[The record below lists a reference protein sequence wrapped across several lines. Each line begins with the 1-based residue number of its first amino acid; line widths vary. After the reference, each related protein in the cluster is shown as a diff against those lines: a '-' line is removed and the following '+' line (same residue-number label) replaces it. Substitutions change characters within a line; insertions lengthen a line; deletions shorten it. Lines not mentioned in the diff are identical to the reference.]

1 QRQQQA
7 YAFLRTQD
15 LSRPSSSSGSASHVL
30 RRTPNL
36 DDQRRL
42 RPRASSPDAL
52 SRSQH
57 NVATADVP
65 REGSDTRR
73 ATSARPSQALPHPA
87 LRISRRTASAILFTL
102 EEAIRSPYPF
112 TPDLVEEN
120 AQMSDLGGGL
130 GGRAANGG
138 ARAAGGPVPVPHSSP
153 AGVRTPRE
161 IMKERNAREARRQ
174 AEAEAARAEEQR
186 RLQEEERR
194 RSAERR
200 AAAGVAQSRDSGG
213 YRRSTA
219 SQASATG
226 YGQAASQRDSL
237 VDRLSGGGRV
247 TSGGLPME
255 AVPMT
260 GRTQEDPRI
269 AVVSSSRPRAT
280 SVSQDQPRAAPA
292 PSAAIP
298 PAGRRVQHTQQGLRH
313 SSAPA
318 STSAQGGA
326 NPTAAPG
333 SSQIP
338 QRDGPSDNLRSRPNT
353 ASFPHAFE
361 RWEQLSSR
369 WEGLTSYWIHR
380 LEQSTAEL
388 GRESPTAQQMLEQ
401 STAELGRESPT
412 AQQMSRQIT
421 DLSAAGANLFHAVVE
436 LQRLRASSERKFQ
449 RWFFETKAEQERSA
463 EVTAETGK
471 MLEAER
477 QARAE
482 AVEQQHRADMESRSA
497 KKMVD
502 EMRRELLISK
512 EEARRAWEEL
522 GRREQEERD
531 RTSNLRE
538 GIPTVVGGVQ
548 VVPMQLGAGVSRR
561 GSASQRP
568 NTREGAQYQAGSGA
582 SQLAGERLAEEEQ
595 EYYEEGASP
604 ADTNPYTD
612 SARDAPML
620 HHEPGVQSL
629 AAGNYQPYPLGST
642 PATSGSTAQTA
653 IPLSSQRQASA
664 PASAPT
670 QQQSARVPPA
680 TTRAQGQP
688 EQQTSLPAH
697 PPFYQHST
705 TETFLHSPHSSTQ
718 RAPVPA
724 PTPIT
729 TGAAQAQDLRSEHS
743 YVPSPPADDNTLSGS
758 EGPTEYEIDEFGRQ
772 RLDALGRPIP
782 WRGAGGGVVG
792 DAIG

>member
-1 QRQQQA
+1 
-7 YAFLRTQD
+7 
-15 LSRPSSSSGSASHVL
+15 
-30 RRTPNL
+30 
-36 DDQRRL
+36 
-42 RPRASSPDAL
+42 
-52 SRSQH
+52 
-57 NVATADVP
+57 
-65 REGSDTRR
+65 
-73 ATSARPSQALPHPA
+73 
-87 LRISRRTASAILFTL
+87 
-102 EEAIRSPYPF
+102 
-112 TPDLVEEN
+112 
-120 AQMSDLGGGL
+120 
-130 GGRAANGG
+130 
-138 ARAAGGPVPVPHSSP
+138 
-153 AGVRTPRE
+153 
-161 IMKERNAREARRQ
+161 MKERNAREARRQ

-186 RLQEEERR
+186 RLQEDERR

-200 AAAGVAQSRDSGG
+200 AAAGVAQSRDSAG

-219 SQASATG
+219 SQVSATG
-226 YGQAASQRDSL
+226 YGQAASQRDS
-237 VDRLSGGGRV
+237 VGDRLSGGGRV

-269 AVVSSSRPRAT
+269 AVASSSRPRAT
-280 SVSQDQPRAAPA
+280 SVLQDQPRAAPA
-292 PSAAIP
+292 PSVAIP
-298 PAGRRVQHTQQGLRH
+298 PTGRRVQQPQQGLRH

-318 STSAQGGA
+318 SNSAQGAA
-326 NPTAAPG
+326 NPATAPG

-338 QRDGPSDNLRSRPNT
+338 QRDGPSDNSRSRPNT

-380 LEQSTAEL
+380 
-388 GRESPTAQQMLEQ
+388 LEQ

-482 AVEQQHRADMESRSA
+482 AVEQQHRADLESRSA

-561 GSASQRP
+561 GSAGQRP

-620 HHEPGVQSL
+620 HHEPGAQSL
-629 AAGNYQPYPLGST
+629 AAGTYQPYPLGST

-664 PASAPT
+664 PASSST
-670 QQQSARVPPA
+670 QQQSARVPLTTTT

-688 EQQTSLPAH
+688 TQQTSLPA
-697 PPFYQHST
+697 PSPFYQHSA

-718 RAPVPA
+718 GASAPVP
-724 PTPIT
+724 TPMT
-729 TGAAQAQDLRSEHS
+729 SGTAQAQDLRSEHS
-743 YVPSPPADDNTLSGS
+743 YVPSSPADDTLSGS

-772 RLDALGRPIP
+772 RLDAQGRPIP
-782 WRGAGGGVVG
+782 WRGAGGADEAAAMSAGSDEYDVEADVLREQQLARRYGGAGSAAGVAGPSAAAEYARDEGEIDGPVRPDYSGAGYAGWDGLQHTRHHHLTRLSDVVEEDEGSRGTG
-792 DAIG
+792 D